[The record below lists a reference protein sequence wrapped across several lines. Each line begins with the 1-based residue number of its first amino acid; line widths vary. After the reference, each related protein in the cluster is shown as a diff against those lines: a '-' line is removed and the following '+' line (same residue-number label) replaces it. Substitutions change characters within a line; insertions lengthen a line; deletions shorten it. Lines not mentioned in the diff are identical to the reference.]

1 MAQNPPSPSAAS
13 NLGFDFIKWWRFAHV
28 RQKHQA
34 VLAWNRI
41 TYFKMLHRQAYYDAW
56 NEISLET
63 RVILA
68 IEKVAPDLPLGIV
81 ASLHSLNLPLYHH
94 PKMPREILKV
104 LEDYSGPDLL
114 PDKSVPGAQ
123 LIQRNFRDLL

>member
-1 MAQNPPSPSAAS
+1 MALRPETDARTVFV
-13 NLGFDFIKWWRFAHV
+13 GWWRFAHI
-28 RQKHQA
+28 RLKQQA

-56 NEISLET
+56 DEVSLET

-81 ASLHSLNLPLYHH
+81 ASLHSLNLPLHHH
-94 PKMPREILKV
+94 PKMPPEILKV
-104 LEDYSGPDLL
+104 LEDYSGLDLVH
-114 PDKSVPGAQ
+114 DKPHPGTQ
-123 LIQRNFRDLL
+123 LIKGTFRDLL